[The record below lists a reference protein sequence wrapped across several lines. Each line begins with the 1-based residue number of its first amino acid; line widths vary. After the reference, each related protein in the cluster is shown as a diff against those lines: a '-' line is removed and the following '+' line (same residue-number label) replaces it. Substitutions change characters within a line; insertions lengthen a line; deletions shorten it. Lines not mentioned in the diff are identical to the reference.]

1 MNVCYHEKTFSND
14 TTPRRVDSASQSS
27 LSYHST
33 QQTASE
39 SEDQEIYYG
48 TNDEQ
53 NADKG

>member
-1 MNVCYHEKTFSND
+1 MPSPPEITKFSND
-14 TTPRRVDSASQSS
+14 TTPKRVDSASQSS

>member
-1 MNVCYHEKTFSND
+1 MCATTKTKTFSND